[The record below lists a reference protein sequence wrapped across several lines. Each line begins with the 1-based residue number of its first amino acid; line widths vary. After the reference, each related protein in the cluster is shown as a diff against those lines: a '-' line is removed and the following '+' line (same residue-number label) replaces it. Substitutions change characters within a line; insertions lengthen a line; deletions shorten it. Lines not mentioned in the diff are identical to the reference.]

1 VPQSAREGR
10 MVPNLSPLKITNSA
24 PKQGLPIKKVDVFPA
39 SVAVKSS
46 SSDQD
51 TGAAPPGPGQ
61 TLLEPKAV
69 VTARKPHT
77 ATAPVEATAGKT
89 ESAQQRN
96 AVPAN
101 IHVEDVSRAL
111 TAAPHRPEGLTTS
124 YGAFPQRQ
132 ALRKHSEGLPDHIL
146 LARDRI
152 RVESFPSR
160 DKSGHRSPNAS
171 EKGSSP
177 PKSPAEQNKGG
188 HVLFIPNTPSTS
200 SHAAAGTD
208 TGGGS
213 GTRAG
218 SGNKQDIL
226 DLNTVGESV
235 HFSTISHRDEQ
246 GYNLNGKSHAE
257 FESRVAP
264 NSRNSVRVM
273 LPTAASSSPGEMHS
287 PEDRGNIG
295 MEAHA
300 DDALTV
306 AGSDASFL
314 ATPYTDTG
322 AHSAAHGSGV
332 KGHKH
337 SGNRVTTPN
346 KRSVKP
352 IQFQVDA
359 DQFEQ
364 ELQQDLTLYSTL
376 HGGSHAPQHSTGAHQ
391 RPDLGSREGTVVTA
405 VPRTPTTAR
414 VNTASCTVHE
424 LTIDPTSPTAK
435 APASPSS
442 GGFSSGRIR
451 HSAGSGQK
459 HRVLV
464 QRQGKHGGVLR
475 QRIPLSSPM
484 NDSPDKHSQQNHQAL
499 TMQLASPAVHSTV
512 VSIPSVGSPMKRRQ
526 VSDALSGTRTAA
538 VSGGL
543 LLQSGQAD
551 FNELLNSSA
560 EVSSALAVISFG
572 TPERAVPGAN
582 NAHSDGSGAADSPPL
597 SPAAVVAIEAARVA
611 AQQDLRLSRALS
623 PATVLRNY
631 AAHFTAAEKD
641 EIQHYPRIYHLG
653 LSQAQR
659 SAHLRAVANANITRQ
674 SKEVSSLSASA
685 TTSGVVNTTYD
696 TADGTY
702 RAITGDQLRYRYE
715 ILQLLGRGSFGEV
728 YRCRDHKSG
737 VDVAVKVIKSTAPFS
752 AQADKEL
759 DILRYLATQEGD
771 HTHSASTVVRAGT
784 SSGFTNAATVTQPQL
799 RASSAGSTVSAP
811 GTAAQHH
818 SVIQLV
824 DSFLYREHKC
834 LVFPVYG
841 RNLYE
846 HLQDR
851 NYKGLPMSAV
861 RRIAVQLFQALA
873 HLRRLNI
880 IHCDIK
886 PENIL
891 LKDFSITGAN
901 TSAVGANVDIVL
913 IDFGSSCRVGEQ
925 SFTYIQ
931 SRFYRSPEVLLNLP
945 YGKKRHMPFSS
956 CCCSV
961 WSYEVHVTHAVTVV
975 LLCHEC
981 SCISA

>member
-1 VPQSAREGR
+1 VPRSAREGR
-10 MVPNLSPLKITNSA
+10 TVPNLSPLKITNSA
-24 PKQGLPIKKVDVFPA
+24 PKQGLPIKKVDVFPTSIA
-39 SVAVKSS
+39 ANST
-46 SSDQD
+46 SSDNE
-51 TGAAPPGPGQ
+51 TGAMPPGPGQ
-61 TLLEPKAV
+61 TPPEPEAAV
-69 VTARKPHT
+69 PARKPHT
-77 ATAPVEATAGKT
+77 ATAAVKPTAGKA
-89 ESAQQRN
+89 EASHQRN
-96 AVPAN
+96 AIPAN
-101 IHVEDVSRAL
+101 IHVEDISRAL
-111 TAAPHRPEGLTTS
+111 TAAPHRPERLTTS

-146 LARDRI
+146 LARDRV

-160 DKSGHRSPNAS
+160 DKSGQRSPTAPG
-171 EKGSSP
+171 KGSSP

-188 HVLFIPNTPSTS
+188 HVLFIPNTPSSS
-200 SHAAAGTD
+200 SHAAAGTN
-208 TGGGS
+208 TGRGSGARGGS
-213 GTRAG
+213 GY
-218 SGNKQDIL
+218 KQDIL
-226 DLNTVGESV
+226 DLNTVGESI
-235 HFSTISHRDEQ
+235 HFSTISQYDEQ
-246 GYNLNGKSHAE
+246 GSTLNGKSHAE
-257 FESRVAP
+257 FESRAAP

-273 LPTAASSSPGEMHS
+273 LPTAPLSSPGEVHS
-287 PEDRGNIG
+287 PEDCAITAV
-295 MEAHA
+295 EARA
-300 DDALTV
+300 DDSLTAAL
-306 AGSDASFL
+306 SRASYL
-314 ATPYTDTG
+314 DTPYADTG
-322 AHSAAHGSGV
+322 AHRAAHGSGF
-332 KGHKH
+332 KEHKH
-337 SGNRVTTPN
+337 SGHRVTTPG

-352 IQFQVDA
+352 IQFQVDT

-376 HGGSHAPQHSTGAHQ
+376 HGGSPTPQHSTGAHQ
-391 RPDLGSREGTVVTA
+391 RSDLSPREGTVVTA

-414 VNTASCTVHE
+414 TNAASCAVQE
-424 LTIDPTSPTAK
+424 LTIDPTSPIAM

-451 HSAGSGQK
+451 HSGGSGQK

-464 QRQGKHGGVLR
+464 QRQGKHGGTLR

-484 NDSPDKHSQQNHQAL
+484 NDSPDKHSQQNQQAL
-499 TMQLASPAVHSTV
+499 TMQLANPAAHSTV
-512 VSIPSVGSPMKRRQ
+512 VSIPSAGSPIKKRQ

-538 VSGGL
+538 VTGGL

-551 FNELLNSSA
+551 FNELLNGSA
-560 EVSSALAVISFG
+560 DVSTALADVSFG

-582 NAHSDGSGAADSPPL
+582 NAHSDGTGAADSPPL
-597 SPAAVVAIEAARVA
+597 SPAAVMAIEAARAA

-631 AAHFTAAEKD
+631 ATHFTAEEKE

-659 SAHLRAVANANITRQ
+659 SAHLRAVVNASITRQ

-759 DILRYLATQEGD
+759 DILQYLATQEGD
-771 HTHSASTVVRAGT
+771 HTQTASTVVRAGT
-784 SSGFTNAATVTQPQL
+784 SSGFTNAVTVTQHQL

-811 GTAAQHH
+811 GPTAQHN

-824 DSFLYREHKC
+824 DSFLFREHKC

-873 HLRRLNI
+873 HLRRLNV

-886 PENIL
+886 SENIL
-891 LKDFSITGAN
+891 LKDYTVTGAN
-901 TSAVGANVDIVL
+901 ASAVGANVDIVL

-945 YGKKRHMPFSS
+945 YGKTQH
-956 CCCSV
+956 CC
-961 WSYEVHVTHAVTVV
+961 YTFHAAVACVR
-975 LLCHEC
+975 L
-981 SCISA
+981 

>member
-10 MVPNLSPLKITNSA
+10 IVPNLSPLKITNSA
-24 PKQGLPIKKVDVFPA
+24 PKQGLPIKKVDVFPV
-39 SVAVKSS
+39 SVAVKSTS
-46 SSDQD
+46 NDNE
-51 TGAAPPGPGQ
+51 TGAIPPGPG
-61 TLLEPKAV
+61 LEPEAAI
-69 VTARKPHT
+69 TARKPHI
-77 ATAPVEATAGKT
+77 ATAVVKSTAGKA
-89 ESAQQRN
+89 EAPQQRN
-96 AVPAN
+96 AIPAN

-111 TAAPHRPEGLTTS
+111 TAAPHRPEGATSS

-152 RVESFPSR
+152 RVELSPSR
-160 DKSGHRSPNAS
+160 DKHGRKSPTAALGR
-171 EKGSSP
+171 GSSP
-177 PKSPAEQNKGG
+177 PKSPAEQSKAG
-188 HVLFIPNTPSTS
+188 HVLFIPNTPLN
-200 SHAAAGTD
+200 SHATTGSGTGTA
-208 TGGGS
+208 TGTGS
-213 GTRAG
+213 GTRGG
-218 SGNKQDIL
+218 SGNKQDIM
-226 DLNTVGESV
+226 DLNTVGESL
-235 HFSTISHRDEQ
+235 HINSTSHHDAH
-246 GYNLNGKSHAE
+246 GYTLTGKHSTE
-257 FESRVAP
+257 FGSRVAP
-264 NSRNSVRVM
+264 SSRNSVRVTV
-273 LPTAASSSPGEMHS
+273 PTATSSSPGEMHS
-287 PEDRGNIG
+287 PEDRGKIG

-300 DDALTV
+300 DDTLTV

-314 ATPYTDTG
+314 ATPYADKG
-322 AHSAAHGSGV
+322 ALTAAHGSGF
-332 KGHKH
+332 KEHKH
-337 SGNRVTTPN
+337 RATTPG

-364 ELQQDLTLYSTL
+364 ELQEDLTLYSAL
-376 HGGSHAPQHSTGAHQ
+376 YGGSHAQHSAGAHQ
-391 RPDLGSREGTVVTA
+391 RSDLSPREGTVVTA

-414 VNTASCTVHE
+414 VNTASCTVQE

-451 HSAGSGQK
+451 HSGGTGQK

-464 QRQGKHGGVLR
+464 QRQGKHGGTLR

-499 TMQLASPAVHSTV
+499 TRQLASPAVHSTV
-512 VSIPSVGSPMKRRQ
+512 VSIPSAGSPIKRRQ

-560 EVSSALAVISFG
+560 EVSTALADISFG

-597 SPAAVVAIEAARVA
+597 SPAAVMAIEAARSA

-631 AAHFTAAEKD
+631 ATHFTAAEKD

-659 SAHLRAVANANITRQ
+659 SAHLRAVANASITRQ

-685 TTSGVVNTTYD
+685 TTSGVVKTTYD
-696 TADGTY
+696 TSDGTY

-759 DILRYLATQEGD
+759 DILQYLATQEGD
-771 HTHSASTVVRAGT
+771 HTQTASTVVRAGT
-784 SSGFTNAATVTQPQL
+784 SSGFTNAATVTQHQL
-799 RASSAGSTVSAP
+799 RASSARTIVSAS

-824 DSFLYREHKC
+824 DSFLFRDHKC

-861 RRIAVQLFQALA
+861 RRIAVQLIQALA

-891 LKDFSITGAN
+891 LKDFSVTGAN
-901 TSAVGANVDIVL
+901 ASAVGANVDIVL

-925 SFTYIQ
+925 SFSYIQ

-945 YGKKRHMPFSS
+945 YGETQQ
-956 CCCSV
+956 CSLSFFAAV
-961 WSYEVHVTHAVTVV
+961 VEWDNEVHVMHTITVV

-981 SCISA
+981 SCI

>member
-1 VPQSAREGR
+1 MLLQAQKVPQSAREGR
-10 MVPNLSPLKITNSA
+10 IVSNLSPLKITNSA
-24 PKQGLPIKKVDVFPA
+24 PKQGLPIKKVDVFPV
-39 SVAVKSS
+39 SVAGNSIS
-46 SSDQD
+46 NDNE
-51 TGAAPPGPGQ
+51 TGAIPPGPGQ
-61 TLLEPKAV
+61 TPLAPEAAI
-69 VTARKPHT
+69 TARKPHT
-77 ATAPVEATAGKT
+77 ATAPVKPSTGKAEAAH
-89 ESAQQRN
+89 QRSTI
-96 AVPAN
+96 PAN

-111 TAAPHRPEGLTTS
+111 TAAPHRPEGATSS

-152 RVESFPSR
+152 RVESSPSR
-160 DKSGHRSPNAS
+160 DKTGLRSPTVAS
-171 EKGSSP
+171 GKGSSP
-177 PKSPAEQNKGG
+177 PKSPAEQSQGG
-188 HVLFIPNTPSTS
+188 HVLFIPNTLS
-200 SHAAAGTD
+200 SPATTGSGTG
-208 TGGGS
+208 TGTGTGS
-213 GTRAG
+213 GTRGG
-218 SGNKQDIL
+218 SGNKQDIM
-226 DLNTVGESV
+226 DLNTVGESL
-235 HFSTISHRDEQ
+235 HINSISQYDAHGYTLTGKHST
-246 GYNLNGKSHAE
+246 E
-257 FESRVAP
+257 FEPRVAP
-264 NSRNSVRVM
+264 NSRNSVRVT
-273 LPTAASSSPGEMHS
+273 LPTAASSSPGEVHS
-287 PEDRGNIG
+287 PADRGNAA
-295 MEAHA
+295 MEAHT
-300 DDALTV
+300 DDTL
-306 AGSDASFL
+306 SASGHSAPFL
-314 ATPYTDTG
+314 GTPYADTG
-322 AHSAAHGSGV
+322 AHSAAHGSGF
-332 KGHKH
+332 KEHKH
-337 SGNRVTTPN
+337 SGNRVTTPG

-359 DQFEQ
+359 DRFEQ
-364 ELQQDLTLYSTL
+364 ELQQDLTLYSAL
-376 HGGSHAPQHSTGAHQ
+376 HGGFPAPQYSTGAHQ
-391 RPDLGSREGTVVTA
+391 RPDLSPREGTVVTA
-405 VPRTPTTAR
+405 VPRTPTPAR

-451 HSAGSGQK
+451 HSGGSGQK

-464 QRQGKHGGVLR
+464 QRQGKHGGTLR

-499 TMQLASPAVHSTV
+499 AMQLASPAVHSTV
-512 VSIPSVGSPMKRRQ
+512 VSIPSVGSPIKRRQ

-538 VSGGL
+538 VTGGL

-582 NAHSDGSGAADSPPL
+582 NAHSDGSGAADSSPL
-597 SPAAVVAIEAARVA
+597 SPAAVMAIEAARAA

-631 AAHFTAAEKD
+631 ATHFTAAERE

-674 SKEVSSLSASA
+674 SKEVSGLSASA

-696 TADGTY
+696 TSDGTY

-759 DILRYLATQEGD
+759 DILQYLTTLRGEY
-771 HTHSASTVVRAGT
+771 THAASTVVRAGT
-784 SSGFTNAATVTQPQL
+784 SSGFTNAATVTQHQL
-799 RASSAGSTVSAP
+799 RASSAGSTVSAF
-811 GTAAQHH
+811 GTAAPQH

-824 DSFLYREHKC
+824 DSFLFRDHKC

-891 LKDFSITGAN
+891 LKDFSVTAAN
-901 TSAVGANVDIVL
+901 ASAVGANVDVVL
-913 IDFGSSCRVGEQ
+913 IDLGSSCRVGEQ

-945 YGKKRHMPFSS
+945 YGKTQRYLYPTCHCYLCGVKRYM
-956 CCCSV
+956 
-961 WSYEVHVTHAVTVV
+961 
-975 LLCHEC
+975 
-981 SCISA
+981 

>member
-24 PKQGLPIKKVDVFPA
+24 PKQGLPIKKVDVFPV
-39 SVAVKSS
+39 SVAANSTS
-46 SSDQD
+46 NDNE
-51 TGAAPPGPGQ
+51 TGAIPPGPGQ
-61 TLLEPKAV
+61 TLLEPEIA

-77 ATAPVEATAGKT
+77 VIAAVKPTTGKAEAP
-89 ESAQQRN
+89 QQRN
-96 AVPAN
+96 AIPAN
-101 IHVEDVSRAL
+101 IHVEDVSRVF

-152 RVESFPSR
+152 RVESSPSR
-160 DKSGHRSPNAS
+160 NKSGQRSPTAILGR
-171 EKGSSP
+171 GSSP
-177 PKSPAEQNKGG
+177 PKSPAEQKEGG
-188 HVLFIPNTPSTS
+188 HVLFIPNTPSSS
-200 SHAAAGTD
+200 SHAAAGSG
-208 TGGGS
+208 TGTGSGVRGGS
-213 GTRAG
+213 V
-218 SGNKQDIL
+218 SKQDIL
-226 DLNTVGESV
+226 DLNTVGESI
-235 HFSTISHRDEQ
+235 HFNSIGHHEAQ
-246 GYNLNGKSHAE
+246 GYNLNGKSDAE
-257 FESRVAP
+257 FEPRVAP

-499 TMQLASPAVHSTV
+499 AMQLASPAVHSTV
-512 VSIPSVGSPMKRRQ
+512 VSIPSAGSPIKRRQ

-560 EVSSALAVISFG
+560 EVSTALADISFG
-572 TPERAVPGAN
+572 TPERAVPGGIN

-597 SPAAVVAIEAARVA
+597 SPAAVMAIEAARVA

-631 AAHFTAAEKD
+631 AAHFTATEKD

-674 SKEVSSLSASA
+674 SKEVSSLSASSA
-685 TTSGVVNTTYD
+685 TSGVVNTTYD
-696 TADGTY
+696 TSDGTY

-759 DILRYLATQEGD
+759 DILQYLTTLRGEY
-771 HTHSASTVVRAGT
+771 THAASTVVRAGT
-784 SSGFTNAATVTQPQL
+784 SSGFTNAATVTQHQL
-799 RASSAGSTVSAP
+799 RASSAGSTVSAF
-811 GTAAQHH
+811 GTAAPQH

-824 DSFLYREHKC
+824 DSFLFRDHKC

-891 LKDFSITGAN
+891 LKDFSVTAAN
-901 TSAVGANVDIVL
+901 ASAVGANVDVVL
-913 IDFGSSCRVGEQ
+913 IDLGSSCRVGEQ

-945 YGKKRHMPFSS
+945 YGKTQRYLYPTCH
-956 CCCSV
+956 C
-961 WSYEVHVTHAVTVV
+961 Y
-975 LLCHEC
+975 LCGV
-981 SCISA
+981 IRYM

>member
-24 PKQGLPIKKVDVFPA
+24 PKQGLPIKKVDMFPTSKA
-39 SVAVKSS
+39 AQST
-46 SSDQD
+46 SSDSE
-51 TGAAPPGPGQ
+51 TGAIPSGPGQ
-61 TLLEPKAV
+61 APVEPEAA
-69 VTARKPHT
+69 VTARKPHI
-77 ATAPVEATAGKT
+77 ATAVVKSTAGKA
-89 ESAQQRN
+89 EAAHQRN
-96 AVPAN
+96 AIPAN
-101 IHVEDVSRAL
+101 IHVEDISRAL
-111 TAAPHRPEGLTTS
+111 TAAPHRPERLTTS

-152 RVESFPSR
+152 RVESSPSR
-160 DKSGHRSPNAS
+160 DKHGRKSPPGR
-171 EKGSSP
+171 GSSP

-188 HVLFIPNTPSTS
+188 HVLFIPNTPSSS
-200 SHAAAGTD
+200 SHAAAGSG
-208 TGGGS
+208 TGTGSGVRGGS
-213 GTRAG
+213 V
-218 SGNKQDIL
+218 SKQDIL
-226 DLNTVGESV
+226 DLNTVGESI
-235 HFSTISHRDEQ
+235 HFNSIRHHEAQ
-246 GYNLNGKSHAE
+246 GYNLNGKSDAE
-257 FESRVAP
+257 FEPRVAP
-264 NSRNSVRVM
+264 NSRNSVRVT
-273 LPTAASSSPGEMHS
+273 LPTATSSSPGEVHS
-287 PEDRGNIG
+287 PEDYAIIAV
-295 MEAHA
+295 EAHA
-300 DDALTV
+300 DDTPTA
-306 AGSDASFL
+306 AGDSASFL
-314 ATPYTDTG
+314 ATPCADTG
-322 AHSAAHGSGV
+322 AHSAVHGSGF
-332 KGHKH
+332 KEHKH
-337 SGNRVTTPN
+337 SGHRATTPG

-352 IQFQVDA
+352 TQFQVDA

-364 ELQQDLTLYSTL
+364 ELQEDLTLYSAL
-376 HGGSHAPQHSTGAHQ
+376 HGGSPAPQHCAGAHQ
-391 RPDLGSREGTVVTA
+391 RPDLSPREGTVLTA

-414 VNTASCTVHE
+414 ANTASCTVHE

-464 QRQGKHGGVLR
+464 QRQGKHGGTLR

-499 TMQLASPAVHSTV
+499 TMQLASPAVRSTV
-512 VSIPSVGSPMKRRQ
+512 VSIPSAGSPIKRRQ

-560 EVSSALAVISFG
+560 DVSTALADISFG
-572 TPERAVPGAN
+572 TPERAGPGAN

-597 SPAAVVAIEAARVA
+597 SPAAVMAIEAARVA

-659 SAHLRAVANANITRQ
+659 SAHLRAVANVSITRQ
-674 SKEVSSLSASA
+674 SKEVSSVPASA

-737 VDVAVKVIKSTAPFS
+737 VDVAVKVIKSTAPFC

-759 DILRYLATQEGD
+759 DILQYLTTQAGD
-771 HTHSASTVVRAGT
+771 HTHTTSTVVRAGT
-784 SSGFTNAATVTQPQL
+784 SSGFTNAATVTQHQL
-799 RASSAGSTVSAP
+799 RASSAGSTVSAF
-811 GTAAQHH
+811 GTAAPQH

-824 DSFLYREHKC
+824 DSFLFRDHKC

-851 NYKGLPMSAV
+851 SYKGLPMSAV

-891 LKDFSITGAN
+891 LKDFSVTGAN
-901 TSAVGANVDIVL
+901 ASAVGANVDIVL

-945 YGKKRHMPFSS
+945 YGKTQGY
-956 CCCSV
+956 CCTV
-961 WSYEVHVTHAVTVV
+961 HAVVTCAG
-975 LLCHEC
+975 L
-981 SCISA
+981 